1 MDIVAAPWREVP
13 FLTEVEMRTGVERF
27 IEWLLDLFIRLRS
40 CEEEKQNEAQ
50 KSIESWLYEKRRPI
64 QIGSSIARANLLACI
79 IEKS

>member
-50 KSIESWLYEKRRPI
+50 KKH
-64 QIGSSIARANLLACI
+64 
-79 IEKS
+79 